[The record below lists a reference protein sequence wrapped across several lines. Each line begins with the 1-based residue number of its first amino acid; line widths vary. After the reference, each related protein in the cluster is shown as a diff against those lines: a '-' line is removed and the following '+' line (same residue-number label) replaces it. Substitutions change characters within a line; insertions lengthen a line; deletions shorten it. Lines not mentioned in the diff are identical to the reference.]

1 MDRSATDAP
10 ASSSRTVSQAALARL
25 GYCGAVGSFLGSSA
39 IVGLST
45 TITMWQAGLG
55 LDATQVGAL
64 SAVLNFAIAAGSLLA
79 GWLCARLG
87 MTRVFNWINLV
98 SAVGFVIC
106 AAAPD
111 FWSLLIGVTIVGF
124 GTGLDLPVSI
134 SVMARDAQDPAAGST
149 LVTVTQLGW
158 QIGML
163 GSALVAFAVSR
174 MPGATGGRVVFAL
187 FAAVACGLWLWR
199 VRSGEFAALH
209 AAAEQGEDATVI
221 SAERSERRNLAGAR
235 ATDGNGRSLD
245 SGFASARDDNTSSTT
260 SARDSNKA
268 AGPFGMPKQLVPAF
282 ASLLVFYIG
291 WNLVANTWGQFQT
304 YMLVNAHASQS
315 LATGLGIILYV
326 VMFAAN
332 WVVSATVN
340 TRWRNPLFVAGGVIA
355 LAAMVLMAAGGGSL
369 WVIVAA
375 TAIMYVGLPLAGE
388 AICKVWTQE
397 TFPAE
402 SRAAV
407 QGFILGFSRLL
418 CGLFAFVTPA
428 LVLPGT
434 IGTTLWGF
442 VAVVAVFVAAGCLF
456 MRMRRAG

>member
-1 MDRSATDAP
+1 MPDSASVNP
-10 ASSSRTVSQAALARL
+10 SALTRL
-25 GYCGAVGSFLGSSA
+25 GRCGGVGSFLGSSA

-45 TITMWQAGLG
+45 TITMWQGGLG
-55 LDATQVGAL
+55 LDAGQVGVL
-64 SAVLNFAIAAGSLLA
+64 SAALNFAIAAGSLLA
-79 GWLCARLG
+79 GRLCSRLG
-87 MTRVFNWINLV
+87 MTRVFDWVSLV
-98 SAVGFVIC
+98 SAVGFTLC

-111 FWSLLIGVTIVGF
+111 FVVLLAGVLLAGL

-134 SVMARDAQDPAAGST
+134 SVMSRDAQDPAVGSR

-163 GSALVAFAVSR
+163 GSALAAFAVSGLG
-174 MPGATGGRVVFAL
+174 GAVGGRIVFVL
-187 FAAVACGLWLWR
+187 LAAIAFLLLVWR
-199 VRSGEFAALH
+199 VRSREFAALH
-209 AAAEQGEDATVI
+209 AAGERAASDSATGAVRDG
-221 SAERSERRNLAGAR
+221 AGRARRG
-235 ATDGNGRSLD
+235 S
-245 SGFASARDDNTSSTT
+245 
-260 SARDSNKA
+260 
-268 AGPFGMPKQLVPAF
+268 GPFGMPANLVPAF

-304 YMLVNAHASQS
+304 YMLVNADASQS

-332 WVVSATVN
+332 WVVSTTVN

-397 TFPAE
+397 TFP
-402 SRAAV
+402 SDCRATV

-418 CGLFAFVTPA
+418 CGLFAFVTPS

-434 IGTTLWGF
+434 IGVTLWGF
-442 VAVVAVFVAAGCLF
+442 VAVVAVFVVAGCMF
-456 MRMRRAG
+456 MRLRR

>member
-1 MDRSATDAP
+1 MSRSTVQTAT
-10 ASSSRTVSQAALARL
+10 VHNGALTRL
-25 GYCGAVGSFLGSSA
+25 GYCGGVGSFLGSSA

-45 TITMWQAGLG
+45 TITMWQLGLG
-55 LDATQVGAL
+55 LDASQVGAL

-79 GWLCARLG
+79 GWLCARFG
-87 MTRVFNWINLV
+87 MTRIFNWVNLI
-98 SAVGFVIC
+98 STIGFLLC
-106 AAAPD
+106 AIAPN
-111 FWSLLIGVTIVGF
+111 FIVLLIGVTIVGF

-134 SVMARDAQDPAAGST
+134 SVMSRDANDPAAGSK

-163 GSALVAFAVSR
+163 GASLIAFAVSAL
-174 MPGATGGRVVFAL
+174 PGATGGRIMFTILAV
-187 FAAVACGLWLWR
+187 VACGLWLWR
-199 VRSGEFAALH
+199 LRSQEFATLH
-209 AAAEQGEDATVI
+209 TN
-221 SAERSERRNLAGAR
+221 AERSAQSTQPE
-235 ATDGNGRSLD
+235 D
-245 SGFASARDDNTSSTT
+245 SSMASSAPESDPVIQHTGTSTPT
-260 SARDSNKA
+260 
-268 AGPFGMPKQLVPAF
+268 GPFGMPKQLIPAF

-332 WVVSATVN
+332 WAVSVTVK
-340 TRWRNPLFVAGGVIA
+340 TRWRNPLFVAGGIVA
-355 LAAMVLMAAGGGSL
+355 LAAMILMAAGGGSL

-397 TFPAE
+397 TFPPT

-428 LVLPGT
+428 LVMPGT
-434 IGTTLWGF
+434 IGVTLWGF
-442 VAVVAVFVAAGCLF
+442 VAVVAVFVASGCAFIRL
-456 MRMRRAG
+456 RHHVAA

>member
-1 MDRSATDAP
+1 MAHSATGGSS
-10 ASSSRTVSQAALARL
+10 ASQSSLTRL

-64 SAVLNFAIAAGSLLA
+64 SAALNFAIAAGSLLA

-87 MTRVFNWINLV
+87 MTRVFNWVNLV
-98 SAVGFVIC
+98 SVIGFVLC

-111 FWSLLIGVTIVGF
+111 FWMLLAGVVLAGL

-134 SVMARDAQDPAAGST
+134 SVMSRDTQDPAAGST

-158 QIGML
+158 QVGML
-163 GSALVAFAVSR
+163 GSALAAFAVSGFA
-174 MPGATGGRVVFAL
+174 GATGGRVVFVL
-187 FAAVACGLWLWR
+187 FAAIACGLLLWR
-199 VRSGEFAALH
+199 LRSSEFAALH
-209 AAAEQGEDATVI
+209 AAGERTGTVGATGADAPEHEDAAVVD
-221 SAERSERRNLAGAR
+221 AGVVG
-235 ATDGNGRSLD
+235 T
-245 SGFASARDDNTSSTT
+245 
-260 SARDSNKA
+260 
-268 AGPFGMPKQLVPAF
+268 GPFGIPLRLVPAF

-315 LATGLGIILYV
+315 LATGLGIVLYI

-332 WVVSATVN
+332 WVVSVTVN

-355 LAAMVLMAAGGGSL
+355 FGAMILMAAGGGSL

-397 TFPAE
+397 TFPAT

-428 LVLPGT
+428 LVLPAT

-442 VAVVAVFVAAGCLF
+442 VAVVAVFVAAGCTF
-456 MRMRRAG
+456 MRVRRVAA